1 MSWFD
6 CGLTFSHFYLLT
18 SNLLP
23 NFLISVTHSVFNI
36 MSSMKALNQIDGS
49 EMWKKVGF
57 KPSEKVLVSLRGVYN
72 LPFNLDDPVER
83 TRFRK
88 RRGKRSYQLTTV
100 FFDRSTAGNFNL
112 KCHQSIPRQPQPSQ
126 SWDNVCSPPA
136 PSLGLWSRNLLA
148 NVAFVGCWSMQ
159 QLGSGQWMD

>member
-36 MSSMKALNQIDGS
+36 MSSMKALDQIDGS
-49 EMWKKVGF
+49 ELWKKVGF

-72 LPFNLDDPVER
+72 LPFNLDDPVE
-83 TRFRK
+83 
-88 RRGKRSYQLTTV
+88 QIPV
-100 FFDRSTAGNFNL
+100 FLSLSL
-112 KCHQSIPRQPQPSQ
+112 KLVCLKLGDQS
-126 SWDNVCSPPA
+126 
-136 PSLGLWSRNLLA
+136 
-148 NVAFVGCWSMQ
+148 
-159 QLGSGQWMD
+159 